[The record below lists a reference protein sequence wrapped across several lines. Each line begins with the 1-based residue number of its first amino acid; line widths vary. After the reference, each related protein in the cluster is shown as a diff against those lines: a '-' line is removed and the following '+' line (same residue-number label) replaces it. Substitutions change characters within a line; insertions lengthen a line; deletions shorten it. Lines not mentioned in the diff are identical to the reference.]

1 MDPIM
6 LTRAQYAAHHGKSD
20 RTVQRWLEREL
31 LPGVQKT
38 PAGEWRIPSDVL
50 PLLDEHTGRTVATTP
65 RAVAP
70 AAPRAWTLDAALSV
84 LPAYL
89 TVEQAANL
97 LGLNER
103 TVLRNAPRWDGEK
116 IGGES
121 GRAWMIPAA
130 AVRKVAGL

>member
-1 MDPIM
+1 MEM
-6 LTRAQYAAHHGKSD
+6 MTRAQYAAHHGKSD
-20 RTVQRWLEREL
+20 RTVQRWLERQL
-31 LPGVQKT
+31 LPGAT
-38 PAGEWRIPSDVL
+38 LTREGWRIPADVL
-50 PLLDEHTGRTVATTP
+50 PMLEDPAPRSVATTS
-65 RAVAP
+65 RAQASHP
-70 AAPRAWTLDAALSV
+70 TLATLAGALDV

-89 TVEQAANL
+89 DVPTAANL

>member
-1 MDPIM
+1 MEM
-6 LTRAQYAAHHGKSD
+6 MTRAQYAAHHGKSD
-20 RTVQRWLEREL
+20 RTVQRWLERDL
-31 LPGVQKT
+31 LPGAT
-38 PAGEWRIPSDVL
+38 LTREGWRIPADVL
-50 PLLDEHTGRTVATTP
+50 PIFDEAPTRTVATTS
-65 RAVAP
+65 RVTGAP
-70 AAPRAWTLDAALSV
+70 PATTLAGALDV

-89 TVEQAANL
+89 DVPTAANL